1 MKKIFFFFYS
11 LISITITPQALKND
25 WENDEL
31 KGKVSK
37 ITIIYQFPQVSEGEI
52 IPQNYNSGFFSK
64 QYETLYNKQGKK
76 IEKNIYDSDGILQNK
91 ESYYNNE
98 ENLNIPIPPP
108 QNKKTE
114 NISKK
119 DRQKKK
125 FDKKGRIIKDIFYNE
140 NNKYNTIFNYKYDN
154 SNNLIQ
160 REIIMY
166 HSDGKI
172 LGKAIKIFDN
182 KGNIIETINY
192 GQNNQ
197 LIYKSL
203 SKYKYDDKENWIEQ
217 ILYDNTKKEPIR
229 IIKRNIEYYSK

>member
-108 QNKKTE
+108 QNKVSRLE
-114 NISKK
+114 LHE
-119 DRQKKK
+119 
-125 FDKKGRIIKDIFYNE
+125 Y
-140 NNKYNTIFNYKYDN
+140 
-154 SNNLIQ
+154 
-160 REIIMY
+160 
-166 HSDGKI
+166 
-172 LGKAIKIFDN
+172 AIKGTRCMLDIAQMQHDN
-182 KGNIIETINY
+182 VVHMSTN
-192 GQNNQ
+192 
-197 LIYKSL
+197 KS
-203 SKYKYDDKENWIEQ
+203 KMEQ
-217 ILYDNTKKEPIR
+217 AYEW
-229 IIKRNIEYYSK
+229 